1 MIATALAWIPRFAL
15 LNFLI
20 IAFIPEL
27 PLDFMT
33 QFGLYARLE
42 TMFFIIAFSPT
53 PGGAGLIELLFN
65 GFLTDYVTKP
75 TVSTTIATLWRVVSY
90 WIYVLAGA
98 IIIPNWL
105 QGVLRNRRERKRQ
118 KDSQEVSH

>member
-1 MIATALAWIPRFAL
+1 
-15 LNFLI
+15 
-20 IAFIPEL
+20 
-27 PLDFMT
+27 
-33 QFGLYARLE
+33 
-42 TMFFIIAFSPT
+42 
-53 PGGAGLIELLFN
+53 
-65 GFLTDYVTKP
+65 
-75 TVSTTIATLWRVVSY
+75 VVSY